1 VKKIFIFLAP
11 AMIAAAM
18 YGCSKD
24 HESPTFSKFESSLH
38 KPVNLV
44 ATYIK
49 ASDEFVLKWSMP
61 DTSSVKMFNV
71 SWSDSN
77 VFDLGNMSNEFTN
90 SLTPEYKLS
99 AASTLKKMG
108 YTAQYV
114 TTKADSFIV
123 YFTVSAVYQSNTF
136 NEFIGPRSDVDS
148 ALVYK
153 K

>member
-1 VKKIFIFLAP
+1 MKKILIFLAP
-11 AMIAAAM
+11 AMIAAVM

-24 HESPTFSKFESSLH
+24 HESPTFSKFDESMQ

-44 ATYIK
+44 ATYNR
-49 ASDEFVLKWSMP
+49 ATDEFTMKWSMP
-61 DTSSVKMFNV
+61 DTNSVKMFNV

-77 VFDLGNMSNEFTN
+77 VFDLGRISNEFTN
-90 SLTPEYKLS
+90 SLNPEFKQS
-99 AASTLKKMG
+99 ATTVLKKMG

-114 TTKADSFIV
+114 SKADSFIV
-123 YFTVSAVYQSNTF
+123 YFTVSAVYQNNTF